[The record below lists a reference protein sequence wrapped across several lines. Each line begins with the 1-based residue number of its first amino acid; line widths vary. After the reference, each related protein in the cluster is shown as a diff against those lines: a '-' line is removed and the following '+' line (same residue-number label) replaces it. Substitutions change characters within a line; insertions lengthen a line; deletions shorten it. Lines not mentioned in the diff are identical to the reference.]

1 MPFRLPSRSRRLPS
15 PGIPIAPLVD
25 IVFNLLLFFML
36 IAHFMQPALNVELP
50 KSATATDVAHG
61 SVTVV
66 IDASGSVYLGAQPV
80 SDTALAQSLNALS
93 PDKVGLVRLRADDR
107 VGLQRVVEVLDI
119 IRASPV
125 KSVALEA
132 VPK

>member
-1 MPFRLPSRSRRLPS
+1 MPFRLPSRSRRLPT

-36 IAHFMQPALNVELP
+36 IAHYMQPALNVELP
-50 KSATATDVAHG
+50 KSSTAAAAAQG
-61 SVTVV
+61 SISVV
-66 IDASGSVYLGAQPV
+66 IDASGATFIGDKKV
-80 SDTALAQSLNALS
+80 SDDALAQSLSALS
-93 PDKVGLVRLRADDR
+93 PGEIGLVRLRADER

>member
-1 MPFRLPSRSRRLPS
+1 VTFHLPSRSRRLPT

-36 IAHFMQPALNVELP
+36 ISHYMQPALNVELP
-50 KSATATDVAHG
+50 KSSTASAAAQG
-61 SVTVV
+61 SVTIV
-66 IDASGSVYLGAQPV
+66 IDARGDAYLDSQPV
-80 SDTALAQSLNALS
+80 SDAALAQSLSALS
-93 PDKVGLVRLRADDR
+93 PDNIALVRLRADER

>member
-1 MPFRLPSRSRRLPS
+1 MTFRLPSRSRRLPA

-36 IAHFMQPALNVELP
+36 ISHYMQPALNVDLP
-50 KSATATDVAHG
+50 KSSTAAPAAQG
-61 SVTVV
+61 SITIV
-66 IDASGSVYLGAQPV
+66 IDAGGTAYIDSQPV
-80 SDTALAQSLNALS
+80 SDEALAQSLGALS
-93 PDKVGLVRLRADDR
+93 SSDVGLVRLRADER

>member
-1 MPFRLPSRSRRLPS
+1 MAFRLPSRSRRLPT

-36 IAHFMQPALNVELP
+36 ISHYMQPALNVELP
-50 KSATATDVAHG
+50 KSTTAAHTAQG
-61 SVTVV
+61 SVTIV
-66 IDASGSVYLGAQPV
+66 IDAGGKTFFDSQPM
-80 SDTALAQSLNALS
+80 SDAALAQSLSALTPS
-93 PDKVGLVRLRADDR
+93 EIGLVRLRADER

-132 VPK
+132 IPK

>member
-1 MPFRLPSRSRRLPS
+1 MTFRLPSRSRRLPA

-36 IAHFMQPALNVELP
+36 ISHYMQPALNVDLP
-50 KSATATDVAHG
+50 KSSTAAPAAQG
-61 SVTVV
+61 SVTIV
-66 IDASGSVYLGAQPV
+66 IDAEGTAYIDSQPV
-80 SDTALAQSLNALS
+80 SDAVLAQSLGALS
-93 PDKVGLVRLRADDR
+93 SSDVGLVRLRADER

>member
-1 MPFRLPSRSRRLPS
+1 MALRLPRRARTMLS
-15 PGIPIAPLVD
+15 PNVYITPLVD
-25 IVFNLLLFFML
+25 VVIFLLLFFML
-36 IAHFMQPALNVELP
+36 ISHYIQPALNVQLP
-50 KSATATDVAHG
+50 KSSTTTATAQG
-61 SVTVV
+61 SVTIV
-66 IDASGSVYLGAQPV
+66 IDASGAAFIGDQQV
-80 SDTALAQSLNALS
+80 SDDALAQTLNALS
-93 PDKVGLVRLRADDR
+93 PDEVGLVRLRADER